1 MATQPEKKQET
12 EKKKPKTITALS
24 KMKVLLPFIGNN
36 HKSATIGKIFLVAGI
51 IALLFSIY
59 SGSQIMA
66 LVGLGLT
73 FWAAVFFLVSP
84 IRYVDSTILASTTA
98 TMYQAIDRTLSDY
111 KYRGKGY
118 YLPPYS
124 QEEYLPE
131 NLKGLRE
138 TTAFISFSQDATMP
152 AIDDIAQSKFL
163 LVSKKGVL
171 VTPPGL
177 GLLIETE
184 KNMPPTTKMGI
195 NDLFESISTI
205 ISERFGLAREIK
217 LNAETERVNLKIHG
231 SLYMDLYNP
240 RVKLESIELLGCPIT
255 SAIACAIA
263 KHVGR
268 PVKIQQIKVF
278 LEDQT
283 TEVEYQIITG

>member
-1 MATQPEKKQET
+1 
-12 EKKKPKTITALS
+12 
-24 KMKVLLPFIGNN
+24 
-36 HKSATIGKIFLVAGI
+36 
-51 IALLFSIY
+51 LLFSIY
-59 SGSQIMA
+59 LGSQILA

-73 FWAAVFFLVSP
+73 FWAAVFVLVAP
-84 IRYVDSTILASTTA
+84 YHYVESTLLTSSAA
-98 TMYQAIDRTLSDY
+98 TIYLTIDRIIRDY
-111 KYRGKGY
+111 KYQGKGY

-138 TTAFISFSQDATMP
+138 TTAFISFTQDSTMP
-152 AIDDIAQSKFL
+152 GIEDIAKSKFL
-163 LVSKKGVL
+163 VASKKGVL

-177 GLLIETE
+177 GLLTETE
-184 KNMPPTTKMGI
+184 KNMPSTTKMGI

-205 ISERFGLAREIK
+205 MSERFGLAREIT
-217 LNAETERVNLKIHG
+217 LNAETERVNLTIHG
-231 SLYMDLYNP
+231 SVYMDLYNP
-240 RVKLESIELLGCPIT
+240 RGRPESIDLLGCPIA

-268 PVKIQQIKVF
+268 PVTIQKIKVI

-283 TEVEYQIITG
+283 TEVEYKIITA